1 MTVDAS
7 RSCLG
12 LATCVGAMAR
22 QIVVARV
29 LLTAAVPPAL
39 PVSAWRRV
47 LPAPP
52 LPVITRFLGSA
63 CGDRHLASD
72 GPDKAREFA
81 GDRGGDNIGRL
92 ASAGELA
99 IARAQPYLS
108 LPGNVADC
116 LWQLFLPEQ
125 QLAADPSREAITPG
139 RLDQQSTGRAVARLG
154 EAAAFDA
161 GPARMLR
168 RHQTEIGHQLAR
180 IGETRE
186 VAQLGDERCRID
198 QSHAAHRLQRRHN
211 RASVQS
217 GSIAAICAVSRS
229 RRTAA
234 ASTAWR

>member
-1 MTVDAS
+1 MSAFSRCRQVNLWLCFKRSFWAIASRAGDTAVETTVDAS

-108 LPGNVADC
+108 LPGN
-116 LWQLFLPEQ
+116 
-125 QLAADPSREAITPG
+125 
-139 RLDQQSTGRAVARLG
+139 
-154 EAAAFDA
+154 
-161 GPARMLR
+161 
-168 RHQTEIGHQLAR
+168 
-180 IGETRE
+180 
-186 VAQLGDERCRID
+186 
-198 QSHAAHRLQRRHN
+198 
-211 RASVQS
+211 
-217 GSIAAICAVSRS
+217 
-229 RRTAA
+229 
-234 ASTAWR
+234 